1 MVSEFLIW
9 LGSRWSSSAF
19 NSFSL
24 LIFVAVMCS
33 YFCLSQIP
41 FRLSLNGQQLLPNTL
56 QFRYEATFTFLLMAG
71 SVGLM
76 GFLLLGCCSFTA
88 YQLYNMADYRTLL
101 SPEYLELTG
110 KTRWRVIKDILS
122 ARGSSERREL
132 VKVLD
137 KLKQVKQKNSQFGSS
152 KWANAAKR
160 ALEAE
165 KGSKA
170 KSGWDLLLAGGG
182 ESAGVGAPA
191 AEASS
196 AQSQEKKG
204 KTGWTSIVKKSE
216 EGAGPRARSVTATAA
231 ASQWAA
237 AASAKNA

>member
-1 MVSEFLIW
+1 M
-9 LGSRWSSSAF
+9 
-19 NSFSL
+19 
-24 LIFVAVMCS
+24 
-33 YFCLSQIP
+33 P
-41 FRLSLNGQQLLPNTL
+41 FRLSLNGQQQLPQIL
-56 QFRYEATFTFLLMAG
+56 EFRYEATFTFLLMAG
-71 SVGLM
+71 SVGLL
-76 GFLLLGCCSFTA
+76 GLLILGCCSLTA

-122 ARGSSERREL
+122 ARGTSERKEL

-137 KLKQVKQKNSQFGSS
+137 KLKQVKQKNSQFGNS

-160 ALEAE
+160 ALEVE

-170 KSGWDLLLAGGG
+170 KTGWDALLAGGG
-182 ESAGVGAPA
+182 ETAGASAAHAAP
-191 AEASS
+191 

-204 KTGWTSIVKKSE
+204 KTGWTSIVKNTE

-231 ASQWAA
+231 ASKWAA